1 MTEKKIAAP
10 RHITK
15 DAIYAELVA
24 LKEERQQEQ
33 TLTVF
38 STRIT
43 KQTKERIKQL
53 RLQTGKSVQDIT
65 EEAFATYLM
74 TIKEGLHDEI

>member
-1 MTEKKIAAP
+1 MTEKKITAP

>member
-1 MTEKKIAAP
+1 MTEKKITAP

-24 LKEERQQEQ
+24 LREERQQEQ

-43 KQTKERIKQL
+43 KQTKERIRQL

>member
-1 MTEKKIAAP
+1 MTEKKITAP

-43 KQTKERIKQL
+43 KQTKERIRQL

>member
-1 MTEKKIAAP
+1 MTEKKITAP

-24 LKEERQQEQ
+24 LKEDRQQEQ
-33 TLTVF
+33 ALTVF

-74 TIKEGLHDEI
+74 TVKERLHDEI

>member
-1 MTEKKIAAP
+1 MTDKKITAP

-43 KQTKERIKQL
+43 KQTKERINQL
-53 RLQTGKSVQDIT
+53 RLHTGKSVQDIT
-65 EEAFATYLM
+65 EEAVATYLM
-74 TIKEGLHDEI
+74 TVKEALHDEI